1 VVVATRP
8 YVCVRVDQATDQEI
22 WKQFD
27 VDGVGVFLLL
37 TNEAK
42 YAAEVPMTD
51 MRPDAVLASFIK
63 TLPEFW
69 DARKGDA
76 KAIVWQTD
84 LAAAREAAAKDG
96 RPIAAVVVKV
106 TEPKP
111 LPAADDPLGESAV
124 PQPDK
129 AGAMLLGWLD
139 ELEVARHYERYVWV
153 RVDWGKEKP
162 EAVKELSVSKAP
174 AVALLAADGKASLG
188 KPPLKDAPQ
197 LAAALD
203 KAATKAEADAERK
216 RKAAER
222 AAKAAEGA
230 GE

>member
-1 VVVATRP
+1 MNRTVAWIAAGVALALAGAP
-8 YVCVRVDQATDQEI
+8 AATQSRETG
-22 WKQFD
+22 KQFD

-111 LPAADDPLGESAV
+111 LPAPHAPL
-124 PQPDK
+124 
-129 AGAMLLGWLD
+129 L
-139 ELEVARHYERYVWV
+139 
-153 RVDWGKEKP
+153 
-162 EAVKELSVSKAP
+162 
-174 AVALLAADGKASLG
+174 
-188 KPPLKDAPQ
+188 
-197 LAAALD
+197 
-203 KAATKAEADAERK
+203 
-216 RKAAER
+216 
-222 AAKAAEGA
+222 
-230 GE
+230 